1 MKKKYPAIVMMTLF
15 LGTAGAFY
23 YEGSPAK
30 VNATEEKSDLKAQI
44 SKIEETFKEEVK
56 VPTVEPD
63 LTSNENVE
71 NAEPIG
77 KSDSSQQPAGSK
89 PEKPESKPA
98 SVQDTFKIEDTTYY
112 LISPQEKFNHDQE
125 FAKKYGAKFY
135 GVPNS
140 DMFVFVRNGEAILQT
155 SSGLA
160 AAPLKYANILSDF
173 LAPGGEYKNIA
184 ENVLF
189 SAKTG
194 AKITVEFGTQIGYS
208 IWIENGVVVASW

>member
-1 MKKKYPAIVMMTLF
+1 MKKKYPAIIMMTMF

-23 YEGSPAK
+23 YEGSPEE
-30 VNATEEKSDLKAQI
+30 VTATEENPDIKA
-44 SKIEETFKEEVK
+44 KIGEFKETFKEEVK
-56 VPTVEPD
+56 VPTVE
-63 LTSNENVE
+63 VE
-71 NAEPIG
+71 AASDEKVEDADSIG
-77 KSDSSQQPAGSK
+77 KSDPSQKPSVSN

-98 SVQDTFKIEDTTYY
+98 TVQDTFKIEDTTFY
-112 LISPQEKFNHDQE
+112 LISPQEKFNHSQK
-125 FAKKYGAKFY
+125 FAKKYEAKLY

-160 AAPLKYANILSDF
+160 AAPLKYSDILSEF

-194 AKITVEFGTQIGYS
+194 AKVTVDFGDQIGYS
-208 IWIENGVVVASW
+208 IWIEDGVVVASW